1 MSDKAETS
9 SETGRRPGKFPQ
21 TIEELTDILVEKACM
36 DAKQAR
42 EVMVK
47 HHQQRAR
54 LAKAARNAAGGR
66 HRQIQLEPSNPEI
79 VASFN
84 FQTPDGHPLTEDRIM
99 QEIADYTG
107 YEYIKIDPLKL
118 DMDLVTKS
126 ITRPFAQKH
135 VMVPIGKQ
143 DDALIVALD
152 NPTDLD
158 GADMIRRATGMEV
171 KPVLS
176 SRTDIRKIITEF
188 YGFRT
193 SVTAAEAELRPTF
206 DIGNLEQYVQMKAE
220 GSFDPSDKP
229 IVNAVEYLLKYA
241 YDQRASDIHIEPKR
255 NYSVVRL
262 RIDGVLHPVHRIPKI
277 VHGAVIS
284 RIKMLARM
292 DIAEKRRPQDGRI
305 KTEHSGK
312 EIELRVSTL
321 PVAFGEK
328 TVIRIFDPDVLM
340 QELEELGFHSKDY
353 ELFRKFISCPHGI
366 ILVTGP
372 TGSGKTTT
380 LYSALKVLAQPS
392 VNIVT
397 IEDPIEMVYEDF
409 NQVSVQPKIGL
420 DFANSLRTILRQ
432 DPDIVMV
439 GEIRDRETAENAVQ
453 AALTGHLVFSTL
465 HTNDAATAIVRL
477 KELGVEDFL
486 IASTVIGVVAQRLV
500 RKICPNC
507 KKQTTL
513 SGEDLRALGIVPRP
527 GATYTVSYGEG
538 CINCRKTGY
547 YGRTGVYEVLD
558 VSDKIKKLILDGA
571 DSSAIKKAA
580 LEDGMSTLREGAIRK
595 LGNGVT
601 TFEEVLRVTAE
612 K

>member
-1 MSDKAETS
+1 MSDNVETS
-9 SETGRRPGKFPQ
+9 SEQTQGPGKFPQ
-21 TIEELTDILVEKACM
+21 TMEELTGLLVERACM
-36 DAKQAR
+36 GPEQAR
-42 EVMVK
+42 EVQVK
-47 HHQQRAR
+47 HGQQRAR
-54 LAKAARNAAGGR
+54 LAKAAREAAGDR

-79 VASFN
+79 VASFH
-84 FQTPDGHPLTEDRIM
+84 FQTPDGRLLTEDKIM

-118 DMDLVTKS
+118 DMELVTKS

-143 DDALIVALD
+143 GDTLTVALD
-152 NPTDLD
+152 NPTDLE
-158 GADMIRRATGMEV
+158 GVDMIRRATGMEV

-255 NYSVVRL
+255 EYSSVRL

-277 VHGAVIS
+277 VHSAVTS
-284 RIKMLARM
+284 RIKMLGRM

-312 EIELRVSTL
+312 EVELRVSTL

-328 TVIRIFDPDVLM
+328 VVIRIFDPDVLM
-340 QELEELGFHSKDY
+340 QELEELGFHPKDY
-353 ELFRKFISCPHGI
+353 ELFKKFISNPHGI

-380 LYSALKVLAQPS
+380 LYSALKVLAQPE
-392 VNIVT
+392 VNVVT

-453 AALTGHLVFSTL
+453 AALTGHMVFSTL
-465 HTNDAATAIVRL
+465 HTNDAATAITRMQ
-477 KELGVEDFL
+477 ELGVEEFL
-486 IASTVIGVVAQRLV
+486 IASTVLGVVAQRLV

-513 SGEDLRALGIVPRP
+513 SEEDLRALGIVPRP
-527 GATYTVSYGEG
+527 GVTYTVNYGEG
-538 CINCRKTGY
+538 CITCRKTGY

-571 DSSAIKKAA
+571 DSAVIKKAA

-595 LGNGVT
+595 LGNGIT
-601 TFEEVLRVTAE
+601 TFEEVLRVTSE